1 MKVWAPPPVGG
12 GLGLGVDK
20 VDKEQIRV
28 ESEYKTRSCC
38 TLKLS
43 FKLTQEVS

>member
-1 MKVWAPPPVGG
+1 MKVWALPPVGG
-12 GLGLGVDK
+12 GLGVDK

-28 ESEYKTRSCC
+28 ESEYKTRSCR
-38 TLKLS
+38 TS

>member
-1 MKVWAPPPVGG
+1 MKVWALPPVGG
-12 GLGLGVDK
+12 GLGVDK

-28 ESEYKTRSCC
+28 EYKTRSCR
-38 TLKLS
+38 TS